1 MSCYNPQFMRLVDR
15 NGDDKYYEFAGKYR
29 GDTIEPGVVIP
40 CGHCLGCRLDYSR
53 QWADRM
59 MLELDACDGKG
70 IFLTLTYDNE
80 HNEKNIVFEGDL
92 PICYTLDK
100 RDWQLFIKKLRSRKE
115 FENRSIRFYVAGEYG
130 PTTQRNHLHCI
141 LFGVDLDDF
150 QDLVYLKSNELG
162 QPYYTSKYLVDI
174 WQNGFITLS
183 EVTWKT
189 CAYVSRYVMK
199 KAFHAA
205 DYENGLS
212 LDNYRIPEFS
222 LMSRRP
228 GIGAPYMDKHPDWQE
243 YTEYYVTGKEKS
255 ISMPK
260 YFLKRLEKSDPV
272 LYDKIKSDRVRF
284 AQDRELLKLQQT
296 DLSFEEQ
303 IELEYERK
311 MKCVPLLCRDR
322 VEKEG
327 EIVNFSFA

>member
-1 MSCYNPQFMRLVDR
+1 
-15 NGDDKYYEFAGKYR
+15 
-29 GDTIEPGVVIP
+29 
-40 CGHCLGCRLDYSR
+40 
-53 QWADRM
+53 
-59 MLELDACDGKG
+59 
-70 IFLTLTYDNE
+70 
-80 HNEKNIVFEGDL
+80 
-92 PICYTLDK
+92 
-100 RDWQLFIKKLRSRKE
+100 
-115 FENRSIRFYVAGEYG
+115 
-130 PTTQRNHLHCI
+130 
-141 LFGVDLDDF
+141 
-150 QDLVYLKSNELG
+150 
-162 QPYYTSKYLVDI
+162 
-174 WQNGFITLS
+174 
-183 EVTWKT
+183 
-189 CAYVSRYVMK
+189 MK

-243 YTEYYVTGKEKS
+243 YTEFYVNGKEKS

-327 EIVNFSFA
+327 EIGNFSFA